1 MTKLC
6 PLCRKVESLRGKGS
20 KVLGGE
26 DSCFLHLED
35 SGVSAFL
42 WSDQPPFS
50 RPWTEDATECSRYK
64 NCSKYR
70 HDALLIV
77 WWDYFNLI
85 RDNTEIQVLKRKLRD
100 TLLLLSFFGWNLGK
114 KRHDY
119 KGYSLSGT
127 ILKALCL
134 PPLTLKTSLSFSCY
148 YDSFIN

>member
-1 MTKLC
+1 MTKSC

-70 HDALLIV
+70 QDALLIV
-77 WWDYFNLI
+77 SGDYFNLI
-85 RDNTEIQVLKRKLRD
+85 RDNTEIQVLKLKLRS
-100 TLLLLSFFGWNLGK
+100 TFLILSFFQWNLGK
-114 KRHDY
+114 KRQE
-119 KGYSLSGT
+119 
-127 ILKALCL
+127 
-134 PPLTLKTSLSFSCY
+134 LTWLEGLVCVKNYAESFMFTSFNPHKHSV
-148 YDSFIN
+148 I

>member
-6 PLCRKVESLRGKGS
+6 PLCRKVESLRGKGR

-26 DSCFLHLED
+26 DSRFIHLED
-35 SGVSAFL
+35 SGISAFL

-77 WWDYFNLI
+77 SADYFNLI
-85 RDNTEIQVLKRKLRD
+85 RDNIDIQVLKLKLRE
-100 TLLLLSFFGWNLGK
+100 TFWILSFSVWNPGK
-114 KRHDY
+114 KRQELTWLW
-119 KGYSLSGT
+119 GL
-127 ILKALCL
+127 LCVRNYTGDFL
-134 PPLTLKTSLSFSCY
+134 FTSFNSCNH
-148 YDSFIN
+148 SVI